1 MTTVVFLAHVFMPTT
16 QDLLPELKAA
26 CDDLLW
32 RSETDSPF
40 EVAVLPSEQPL
51 ASIDQLLSRYP
62 DNTPVDIVSLDDFF
76 GQSTVERAWFDSREL
91 ALVERYRN
99 LRDLLETTLEN
110 LQVYRIGT
118 VEIDVYLLGKT
129 EDDQIIGVKT
139 KVVET

>member
-1 MTTVVFLAHVFMPTT
+1 MPTI
-16 QDLLPELKAA
+16 QDLLPELETA
-26 CDDLLW
+26 CDKLLW

-40 EVAVLPSEQPL
+40 EVAILAAEQ
-51 ASIDQLLSRYP
+51 QLFSLDSLLKNYP
-62 DNTPVDIVSLDDFF
+62 DNTPVNVISLDDFF

-91 ALVERYRN
+91 SLVQRYRN

-110 LQVYRIGT
+110 LQVYRIGS

-139 KVVET
+139 KIVET